1 MSSFKRSLMADE
13 GFRSKVYLDHLGFP
27 TIGFGTRISEL
38 NISKEEAEG
47 WLDAEL
53 EEKEARLRL
62 IPEYDA
68 LSVTRKNIIRSMA
81 YQMGVRGTINFKNMW
96 VAIADDDYHTAADE
110 MRDSR
115 WWRDTA
121 TRRRAERMAVRME
134 NDIWALN

>member
-13 GFRSKVYLDHLGFP
+13 GFRSKVYFDHLGFP